1 MLLAAATG
9 QVYTKKKE
17 METEGNDA
25 PAPKQSSFDCL
36 WCVTVEQRQVDV
48 PFFGLNQVNFFHT
61 VKVIRNG
68 NVLFRATFIHTCVC
82 RNSPLWCPNYQ
93 RGIILS

>member
-1 MLLAAATG
+1 MLKKKCTQKEIIYFEESGVHCLLLAAATG

-48 PFFGLNQVNFFHT
+48 PFFGLNQVNFFH
-61 VKVIRNG
+61 
-68 NVLFRATFIHTCVC
+68 VL
-82 RNSPLWCPNYQ
+82 
-93 RGIILS
+93 